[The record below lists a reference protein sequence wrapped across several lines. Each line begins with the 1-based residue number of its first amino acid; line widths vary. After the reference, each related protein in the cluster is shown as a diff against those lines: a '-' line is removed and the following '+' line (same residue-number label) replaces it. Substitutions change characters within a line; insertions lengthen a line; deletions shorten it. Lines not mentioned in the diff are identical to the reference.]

1 MDRQLSVNLDNLLLS
16 LSEVVDLANPS
27 IAQHQQRTA
36 FIALEIAKRANLA
49 PEIIENIFA
58 AALLHDIGAL
68 TVEEKM
74 AIHNFEIKDINVH
87 TIRGQVLLDQ
97 IPWLKKL
104 SKIVRNHHKRW
115 CDWDE
120 GIENPLVL
128 SSQIILLAD
137 YVERL
142 VDRNIYILHQT
153 QDIIEKIEELAD
165 TVLNRQVITYFA
177 EVTGREEFWLDL
189 ASPRLYSLL
198 LNNGPFSDVKIGID
212 EVLLLSIMFR
222 DLIDFKSRFTATH
235 TTGVSECAAM
245 LAELFGLAEYDVKIM
260 RIAGNFHD
268 IGKLII
274 PNSIL
279 EKPDKLTPAEYKIM
293 KCHTYYTYY
302 TLNSIGGLQR
312 IAEWAAYHHEKLDGS
327 GYPFHCTNEEI
338 GTGSRIMAVAD
349 IFTAISEDRPYRKG
363 MDEAEIHRVLQKQA
377 DNNFLDKRIVALL
390 FDNYESIRLKVKE
403 KQAETFDFYE
413 KRFILI
419 TDEIE
424 NNSIGIIGQITV

>member
-1 MDRQLSVNLDNLLLS
+1 MKRQLSVNLGNLLLS
-16 LSEVVDLANPS
+16 LSEVVDIANPS
-27 IAQHQQRTA
+27 ILQHQQRTA
-36 FIALEIAKRANLA
+36 FIALEIAKRAKVA
-49 PEIIENIFA
+49 PEIVENIFA
-58 AALLHDIGAL
+58 AALLHDIGAI

-74 AIHNFEIKDINVH
+74 ALHNFEVSDMNIH
-87 TIRGQVLLDQ
+87 TIRGQVLLEQ
-97 IPWLKKL
+97 IPWLRKL
-104 SKIVRNHHKRW
+104 SIIVRNHHRSW
-115 CDWDE
+115 SQWNE
-120 GIENPLVL
+120 PIENPLVL

-142 VDRNIYILHQT
+142 VDRDKYILHQT
-153 QDIIEKIEELAD
+153 KDILEQIEELSD
-165 TVLNRQVITYFA
+165 TVLHRKVIDYFLD
-177 EVTGREEFWLDL
+177 VSKKEEFWLDL

-198 LNNGPFSDVKIGID
+198 LNDGTFSETQIGIED
-212 EVLLLSIMFR
+212 VLLVSNLFR
-222 DLIDFKSRFTATH
+222 GLIDFKSRFTATH
-235 TTGVSECAAM
+235 TTGVSECAVM
-245 LAELFGLAEYDVKIM
+245 LAERLGLAEYDVKLM

-279 EKPDKLTPAEYKIM
+279 EKPDKLTASEFQVM

-363 MDEAEIHRVLQKQA
+363 MEKDEICRILQSYA
-377 DNNFLDKRIVALL
+377 DKNFLDKRIVALL
-390 FDNYESIRLKVKE
+390 FDNYEAILLKVKQ
-403 KQAETFDFYE
+403 KQAEAFDFYE
-413 KRFILI
+413 NRFISI
-419 TDEIE
+419 SEKIK
-424 NNSIGIIGQITV
+424 NSAD